1 MVSALDGDKL
11 TDEELVTMAALAA
24 RGRVRD
30 DDRAAV
36 QRPGGAAVV
45 SRAGRAAAEP
55 SLAGTPVGRSGVGFR
70 GHARLPISTR

>member
-30 DDRAAV
+30 DD
-36 QRPGGAAVV
+36 
-45 SRAGRAAAEP
+45 RAGRAAAEP